1 MKNPFS
7 RFFKKPVQNAPPVQN
22 KEDTKPAKVT
32 GIDPGRVSVPEDSAG
47 ILGAIRGFTPVVDPS
62 FRVEVIKLLRDLYK
76 INPDVSIALLDTFK
90 LANTGHT
97 VTFPNNTD
105 KEAEAMRN
113 HLNKV
118 TDKWSQ
124 YAAGVKG
131 FVNKVMVQ

>member
-7 RFFKKPVQNAPPVQN
+7 RFSKKPVQNAPPVQN
-22 KEDTKPAKVT
+22 KEDTNQKHVT
-32 GIDPGRVSVPEDSAG
+32 GIDPWRISVAEESAG
-47 ILGAIRGFTPVVDPS
+47 IIGAIRGLTPVVDPS

-97 VTFPNNTD
+97 ITFPNNTD

-113 HLNKV
+113 HLSEV
-118 TDKWSQ
+118 TDRWSK
-124 YAAGVKG
+124 YTAGING
-131 FVNKVMVQ
+131 

>member
-7 RFFKKPVQNAPPVQN
+7 KLFYKPTLDPPPVQN
-22 KEDTKPAKVT
+22 KEGTKPKVT
-32 GIDPGRVSVPEDSAG
+32 GIDPGRVSVPEDTSG
-47 ILGAIRGFTPVVDPS
+47 IIGSIRGFTPVVDPS
-62 FRVEVIKLLRDLYK
+62 FRMEVIKLLRDLYK

-113 HLNKV
+113 HLNEV
-118 TDKWSQ
+118 TDKWS
-124 YAAGVKG
+124 K
-131 FVNKVMVQ
+131 